1 MVKKLK
7 GKTWFDIQAL
17 KMFNN
22 KIIGIT
28 PAGDPKTLTK
38 RKIMISALDLDNPN
52 KYYLKLRFKLSE
64 CDENIVKTEF
74 DGLECLADYI
84 SRMVRRG
91 VNRIDTVQDLE
102 TKDNKKIRIKTMTL
116 INKKAKKEI
125 EVFIRKFI
133 KEKIKTNVSSHS
145 LDELIEKFL
154 DDSIKKDI
162 IEEGSKIYPIRF
174 FEIRKAEMI

>member
-1 MVKKLK
+1 M
-7 GKTWFDIQAL
+7 
-17 KMFNN
+17 
-22 KIIGIT
+22 
-28 PAGDPKTLTK
+28 
-38 RKIMISALDLDNPN
+38 
-52 KYYLKLRFKLSE
+52 KLRFKLSE

-74 DGLECLADYI
+74 DGLECLTDYI

-102 TKDNKKIRIKTMTL
+102 TKDNKKIRIKTTTL

-125 EVFIRKFI
+125 EIFIRKFV

-154 DDSIKKDI
+154 DDSIKRNI
-162 IEEGSKIYPIRF
+162 IGEGNKIYPIRF
-174 FEIRKAEMI
+174 FEIRKVEMI